1 MAENTLLKKAKEI
14 SNNLQLK
21 NIHLWQS
28 NCNRDISFKSKNA
41 EVNVNVEVKVLD
53 TENSKILPFGCR
65 FQVSALDT
73 DKEKQ
78 VFELEIYYC
87 VVYNI
92 LNDYK
97 PQKAESEAFGLTSA
111 IFNAWPY
118 VREYVHNT
126 LVRMDLTAFVM
137 PPITISELSRIAK
150 NKVKKST

>member
-1 MAENTLLKKAKEI
+1 MAENVLLKKAESI
-14 SNNLQLK
+14 SSNLQLK

-28 NCNRDISFKSKNA
+28 DCKRDISFKSKNA
-41 EVNVNVEVKVLD
+41 EVNVHVEVKVLD
-53 TENSKILPFGCR
+53 TKDSKILPFGCR
-65 FQVSALDT
+65 FQVSALD
-73 DKEKQ
+73 DDEEIQ
-78 VFELEIYYC
+78 VFDLDIYYC

-97 PQKAESEAFGLTSA
+97 PKKAESEAFGLTSA

-137 PPITISELSRIAK
+137 PPITIAELSKLAK
-150 NKVKKST
+150 NKAKKS